1 MRKYRVGLA
10 VAALVFAG
18 ALTGCWWKKASTDS
32 ANLTSGAPEGFD
44 SLATTDELTQLPSQT
59 EAPNQQLA
67 VESLPVEV
75 SPVTPAPGLTAVSTE
90 AAENLSHNQKIQ
102 TALKNAGLYQGAIDG
117 KIGPASRKAIQT
129 FQQNN
134 GLKVDGKVGPKT
146 WAALESYLN
155 ASGAS
160 TSSAPASAT
169 Q

>member
-1 MRKYRVGLA
+1 MRQHRVVLA
-10 VAALVFAG
+10 VAVLVFAG

-32 ANLTSGAPEGFD
+32 TNLTSGTPGGFD

-59 EAPNQQLA
+59 GIPNQQLA
-67 VESLPVEV
+67 VESLPVEI
-75 SPVTPAPGLTAVSTE
+75 SPVTPSVALPVVSADVT
-90 AAENLSHNQKIQ
+90 ENLSHNQKIQ
-102 TALKNAGLYQGAIDG
+102 KALKNAGLYQGTIDG

-155 ASGAS
+155 GSAATSQS
-160 TSSAPASAT
+160 TSAV